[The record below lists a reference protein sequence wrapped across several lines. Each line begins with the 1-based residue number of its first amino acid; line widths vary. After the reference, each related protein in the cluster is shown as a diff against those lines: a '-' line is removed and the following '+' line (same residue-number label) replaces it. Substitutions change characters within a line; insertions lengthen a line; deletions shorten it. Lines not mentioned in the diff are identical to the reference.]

1 MTSSCCLYCQL
12 LTFITPISVFLLVA
26 ISKQLFA
33 GLVLFSV
40 VFFIEGEDQPQKFL
54 FSYHVSLFCG
64 FENAQKQP
72 VVFFLQKKC
81 SSKYCKIYRKP
92 LVPQSFLIKLG
103 LQL

>member
-54 FSYHVSLFCG
+54 FSYHCIT
-64 FENAQKQP
+64 
-72 VVFFLQKKC
+72 FLW
-81 SSKYCKIYRKP
+81 
-92 LVPQSFLIKLG
+92 F
-103 LQL
+103 